1 MMINK
6 KTIGSVI
13 LCFGAGMMTA
23 FATWLQ
29 AQQAADDCYE
39 EFSNEIKLNAMQGIV
54 SDLKEIED
62 QNDTDE

>member
-1 MMINK
+1 MINK
-6 KTIGSVI
+6 KTVGSMA
-13 LCFGAGMMTA
+13 LCFGAGILTA
-23 FATWLQ
+23 LATWLQ
-29 AQQAADDCYE
+29 AKQAADDCYE

>member
-1 MMINK
+1 MIDK
-6 KTIGSVI
+6 KTVGSMG
-13 LCFGAGMMTA
+13 LCLGAGILTGL
-23 FATWLQ
+23 ATWLQ
-29 AQQAADDCYE
+29 AKHAADDCYE